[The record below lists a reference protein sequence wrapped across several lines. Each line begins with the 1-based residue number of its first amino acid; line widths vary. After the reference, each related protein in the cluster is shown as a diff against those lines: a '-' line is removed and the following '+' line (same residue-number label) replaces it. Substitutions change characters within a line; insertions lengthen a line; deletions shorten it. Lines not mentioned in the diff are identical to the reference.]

1 MGNDYIQTLVNFGI
15 SILIPA
21 AFISFYWMR
30 DKYFIRYKIQR
41 EYVFKERIGIKNKLS
56 KSKTPLI
63 KAAEE
68 LNFRLW
74 NLSQNINEGWTKCE
88 DLEQLKIKG
97 NFYYIKSSVYRLLT
111 FFYWLE
117 RSEMDIYDFDF
128 SMADKKDA
136 LYLKYIKTLKHF
148 FCDNDLFS
156 GIKYDYNYEN
166 AHFFKDHISVFTKY
180 ISKDNCN
187 MSYEEFLI
195 KFENNFE
202 EISPIVKY
210 ICSLD
215 SSEDNLQYNVLMS
228 FHLFL
233 MLFLNKYGLDYHYTP
248 KKKFDKLIKEKY
260 YTIIIKTGLVK
271 FFDRNKIDTEV
282 KWIIKGLKL

>member
-1 MGNDYIQTLVNFGI
+1 
-15 SILIPA
+15 
-21 AFISFYWMR
+21 
-30 DKYFIRYKIQR
+30 
-41 EYVFKERIGIKNKLS
+41 
-56 KSKTPLI
+56 
-63 KAAEE
+63 
-68 LNFRLW
+68 
-74 NLSQNINEGWTKCE
+74 
-88 DLEQLKIKG
+88 
-97 NFYYIKSSVYRLLT
+97 
-111 FFYWLE
+111 
-117 RSEMDIYDFDF
+117 MDIYDFDF

-156 GIKYDYNYEN
+156 GIKYDYNCEN
-166 AHFFKDHISVFTKY
+166 AHFFKDNISVFTKY

-187 MSYEEFLI
+187 MGYEEFLL
-195 KFENNFE
+195 KFENDFE
-202 EISPIVKY
+202 EISPVVNY
-210 ICSLD
+210 ICSVD
-215 SSEDNLQYNVLMS
+215 SSQINLQYNVLMS

-260 YTIIIKTGLVK
+260 YRITIKTGLVK